1 MQPMYG
7 LCHQNANLSPEFLE
21 NILFQIVTEIE
32 RQLQKE
38 YGTGQD
44 LKQQEEDELSKLL
57 SNLGNKNTE
66 ETENKKII
74 GMDQDGTLILPEEP
88 PKQKPLSKVKC
99 PRFASI
105 CL

>member
-1 MQPMYG
+1 MSPMY
-7 LCHQNANLSPEFLE
+7 HQNANLSPKFPDS
-21 NILFQIVTEIE
+21 ILFQIVTEIE

-44 LKQQEEDELSKLL
+44 IKQQEEDELSKLL
-57 SNLGNKNTE
+57 SNLGSKNTE

-99 PRFASI
+99 PKFASK

>member
-1 MQPMYG
+1 
-7 LCHQNANLSPEFLE
+7 
-21 NILFQIVTEIE
+21 VTEIE

-44 LKQQEEDELSKLL
+44 VKQQEEDELSKLL
-57 SNLGNKNTE
+57 SNLGNKNSE

-88 PKQKPLSKVKC
+88 PKQKPLSKKKKTKKSSRATSAMVKGHH
-99 PRFASI
+99 RKTKNK
-105 CL
+105 